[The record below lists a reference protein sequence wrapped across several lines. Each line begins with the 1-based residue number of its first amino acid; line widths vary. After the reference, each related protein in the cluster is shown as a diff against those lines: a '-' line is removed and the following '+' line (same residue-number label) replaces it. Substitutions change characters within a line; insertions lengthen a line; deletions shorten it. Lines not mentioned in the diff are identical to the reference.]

1 MEEVGANGMA
11 DIDPQTLIRSRAGAR
26 VSGMLPYVEAE
37 IAQMAKALDNRM
49 FAAAANGELTSE
61 MAMAGWM
68 ERWAC
73 QKLLKHFQTIV
84 RMGTGEGL

>member
-1 MEEVGANGMA
+1 MPET
-11 DIDPQTLIRSRAGAR
+11 DPQTLIRARAGAR
-26 VSGMLPYVEAE
+26 MSGILPYIESE
-37 IAQMAKALDNRM
+37 IAQMAKSLDNRM
-49 FAAAANGELTSE
+49 FAAAANGTLTSE